1 MSQVLFSPV
10 KHPELRCF
18 SPLVS
23 AFEARTAQ
31 LREEMR
37 FYCRL
42 LKWLDIAGQQD
53 KRAALAAYRERLTV
67 LRTERLKNLLE
78 RFDPACA
85 NTGNEEDWT
94 QLDRQLHRLEST
106 WRLFKSSFHQQF
118 LEFIR
123 ISIW

>member
-1 MSQVLFSPV
+1 ML
-10 KHPELRCF
+10 
-18 SPLVS
+18 S

-37 FYCRL
+37 FYYRL
-42 LKWLDIAGQQD
+42 LRWLDLMNRD
-53 KRAALAAYRERLTV
+53 EKREALAAYGERLTV
-67 LRTERLKNLLE
+67 LRTERLKNMLE
-78 RFDPACA
+78 RIDLICKNAD
-85 NTGNEEDWT
+85 GEENWT